1 VLFLDEPTTGLD
13 PEARAAMWEEIR
25 RLTGE
30 DALTVVLTT
39 HYLGEADRLA
49 DGLTIVD
56 RGRVVAAGS
65 PESLKATLEGDT
77 LTVDLV
83 EPDAAVVRSVAASVA
98 VLRDVV
104 VHVEGPTGRLVAR
117 TTDGPAV
124 VGTVIAALQTAG
136 VRHGAVGVSRPT
148 LDDVYLRH
156 AGRSWTSADVASKEV
171 AR

>member
-1 VLFLDEPTTGLD
+1 
-13 PEARAAMWEEIR
+13 MWEEIR
-25 RLTGE
+25 RLAGE

-39 HYLGEADRLA
+39 HYLEEADRLA

-65 PESLKATLEGDT
+65 PESLKAHARGRHAHGR
-77 LTVDLV
+77 
-83 EPDAAVVRSVAASVA
+83 PGRAGRSRPCGRPSRPIAA
-98 VLRDVV
+98 LRDVV

-124 VGTVIAALQTAG
+124 VGTVIAALQAAG
-136 VRHGAVGVSRPT
+136 VRHGAVAVSRPT